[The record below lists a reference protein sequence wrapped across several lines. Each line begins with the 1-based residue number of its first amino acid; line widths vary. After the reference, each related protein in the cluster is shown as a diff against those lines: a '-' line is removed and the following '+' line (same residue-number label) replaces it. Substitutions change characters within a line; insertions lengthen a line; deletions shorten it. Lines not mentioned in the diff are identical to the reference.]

1 MPPPWRPS
9 RPGWMGLWAAWSR
22 GRCPYLQQ
30 GGSNEMISEVPSK
43 PNHSVIIWNTVII
56 IFQLTNVGFIF
67 QTKWKKNKTTVKI
80 VWHFVYVLVYSY
92 VYVVSLER
100 RKRKYKNLASVSVAL
115 DNIIILFVL
124 HYASLIPLIL
134 VRISCLIKTE
144 WLLFWNVH

>member
-1 MPPPWRPS
+1 MLVSYFRQS
-9 RPGWMGLWAAWSR
+9 G
-22 GRCPYLQQ
+22 
-30 GGSNEMISEVPSK
+30 
-43 PNHSVIIWNTVII
+43 
-56 IFQLTNVGFIF
+56 
-67 QTKWKKNKTTVKI
+67 KKNKTTVKI

-134 VRISCLIKTE
+134 VRILCLIKTE
-144 WLLFWNVH
+144 WLLF